1 MNSTR
6 HRFRVLTI
14 LALSALPAWI
24 GSAES
29 AELDPALT
37 WPEQTRTARP
47 WAYWWWL
54 GSAVDPENLQR
65 ELQRYRDAG
74 MGGVHIIPI
83 YGAKGYEARYIEY
96 LSPKW
101 MEMLACAVTEA
112 ERRGLGVDMTTGTG
126 WCFGGPNV
134 PPELA
139 TQRAQFKVYEVAA
152 GQNLPPLDRTGLLA
166 LAARDSAGRQVDL
179 MPHVRADG
187 NVDWRAAGGGWKVR
201 ALSAR
206 PTGQKVKRA
215 APGGEGFMLNPFY
228 GAAIRSYL
236 TRFTDAFAAYPGPLP
251 RSMYHDSFEYQ
262 VDWSPDLL
270 AEFEKRRGYRLQD
283 ELPALFGQADEDRA
297 ARVKGDYRET
307 VSDLLV
313 ENFTPAWVAWCRER
327 GILTRNQAHGSPGNL
342 LDLYAQADIPET
354 EMFSHDREILV
365 SKFASSAAHVVGRQL
380 VASETGTWLAEHFTE
395 TLGDVKQ
402 LVDELFSAGVNHVIY
417 HGCCYSPDDAPWP
430 GWLFYASTEMN
441 PRNSIWRDAPALNAY
456 IARCQSILQAGRPDN
471 DILLVWPLHDLW
483 HDPAGTTQNLTVHK
497 RDWLVKQSLGDTAR
511 RLWNRGYSFDYV
523 SDRQVSVAQTKDDR
537 VAVPGGS
544 YRVIAVPPCTHMP
557 VATLKRLFELA
568 EAGATVIF
576 HQRLPKDVPG
586 LAQLDQRRATLREC
600 LSSVSFSG
608 MADGPVQR
616 ARIGSG
622 EILVGDLDA
631 ALAAA
636 GVQRETLVDDSGLLF
651 IRRATGW
658 GRDYFLANHSDQP
671 LDRWIAL
678 AAHADTIAL
687 LDPMTG
693 RIGIGACRPGEAGGS
708 QVYLQLQPGESVIVR
723 TLPNSISG
731 PKWVYRRAAGDLVE
745 LAGAWNVKFLQGG
758 PELPEEFQT
767 SKLAS
772 WTGRE
777 DAALQRFAGTAL
789 YSLVFDAPA
798 ADERCFLNL
807 GKVCQS
813 ARVRVN
819 GREYGTLVAPP
830 FRVLVDGLRSQGNTL
845 EAEVTNV
852 SANRIRD
859 LDRRRIPW
867 KVFHDINFVN
877 LDYRPFDAA
886 DWPMYES
893 GLLGPVTLT
902 KAETLTP

>member
-1 MNSTR
+1 MNSP
-6 HRFRVLTI
+6 HCRFRVLTI
-14 LALSALPAWI
+14 VVFLALAPWVSPVK
-24 GSAES
+24 S
-29 AELDPALT
+29 AELDSALT
-37 WPEQTRTARP
+37 WPAQSMATRP

-65 ELQRYRDAG
+65 ELRRYQDAG

-83 YGAKGYEARYIEY
+83 YGAKGYEARYLEY

-101 MEMLACAVTEA
+101 MEMLACTVTEA
-112 ERRGLGVDMTTGTG
+112 QRRGLGVDMTTGTG

-134 PPELA
+134 PPDQA
-139 TQRAQFKVYEVAA
+139 TQRAQLKVYEPAPSQ
-152 GQNLPPLDRTGLLA
+152 GLPPLDRTGLLA
-166 LAARDSAGRQVDL
+166 LAARDSGGRQVDL
-179 MPHVRADG
+179 MPHVLADG
-187 NVDWRAAGGGWKVR
+187 NVDWRADGEGWKVY

-228 GAAIRSYL
+228 GTAIRNYL
-236 TRFTDAFAAYPGPLP
+236 TRFSDAFAAYQGPRP

-283 ELPALFGQADEDRA
+283 ELPALFGQADADRV

-313 ENFTPAWVAWCRER
+313 ENFTPTWVAWCRER

-342 LDLYAQADIPET
+342 LDLYALADIPET

-365 SKFASSAAHVVGRQL
+365 SKFASSAAHVSGRQL

-395 TLGDVKQ
+395 TLGEVKQ
-402 LVDELFSAGVNHVIY
+402 LVDELFSAGVNHVVY

-471 DILLVWPLHDLW
+471 DVLLYWPIHDLW
-483 HDPAGTTQNLTVHK
+483 HNSAGTTQNLTVHK
-497 RDWLVKQSLGDTAR
+497 RDWLLRQPLGDTAR
-511 RLWNRGYSFDYV
+511 RLGNRGFSFDFV
-523 SDRQVSVAQTKDDR
+523 SDRQLAAAQTKDDR

-544 YRVIAVPPCTHMP
+544 YRAIVVPPCGHMP
-557 VATLKRLFELA
+557 VETAQRLFELA

-576 HQRLPKDVPG
+576 QERLPQDVPG
-586 LAQLDQRRATLREC
+586 LAELDPRRAALRAC
-600 LSSVSFSG
+600 LSRVSFSDT
-608 MADGPVQR
+608 ADRPVQR
-616 ARIGSG
+616 AKLGG
-622 EILVGDLDA
+622 GQVLVGDLDA
-631 ALAAA
+631 ALAAG
-636 GVQRETLVDDSGLLF
+636 GVPRESLVDDTGLLF
-651 IRRATGW
+651 IRRATEW
-658 GRDYFLANHSDQP
+658 GRDYFLANHSGQP
-671 LDRWIAL
+671 LDRWVAL
-678 AAHADTIAL
+678 TAQADAVAL

-693 RIGIGACRPGEAGGS
+693 RTGIGACRPGEGGGS
-708 QVYLQLQPGESVIVR
+708 QVYVQLQPGESVIVR
-723 TLPNSISG
+723 TLPKSVSG
-731 PKWVYRRAAGDLVE
+731 PTWSYHRLVGDPVE
-745 LAGAWNVKFLQGG
+745 LSGTWQVKFLQGG
-758 PELPEEFQT
+758 PELPAAFQT

-777 DAALQRFAGTAL
+777 DAAAQRFAGTAQ
-789 YSLVFDAPA
+789 YSLAFDAPA
-798 ADERCFLNL
+798 ADERYVLNL

-819 GREYGTLVAPP
+819 GRDCGTLVAPP
-830 FRVLVDGLRSQGNTL
+830 FRVLVDGLRPQGNML
-845 EAEVTNV
+845 EVEVTNV

-859 LDRRRIPW
+859 LDRRKVAWR
-867 KVFHDINFVN
+867 VFHDINFVN
-877 LDYRPFDAA
+877 LDYRPFDAT
-886 DWPMYES
+886 DWPLYDS
-893 GLLGPVTLT
+893 GLLGPVTLS
-902 KAETLTP
+902 KVETLTP